1 MAEEPHAAHLNASP
15 PSDAG
20 WALSAAG
27 RETAEAYLK
36 EQTRLARL
44 QADEIVREDRI
55 RHWQLRF
62 THAST
67 IMKLAFELSLALI
80 FIVVASIVAGAVW
93 SAHESNG
100 LVIEAFQ
107 VPPDLAARGLSGQV
121 VASRLLDKVS
131 NLQDSTDSLR
141 APNSYANNWGDDIK
155 VQIPDTGVSIGEFNR
170 YLRQVLGHET
180 HITGEVWRQGDGI
193 AVVARA
199 GADEGTV
206 FTGKESEFD
215 ALLQKAA
222 LSVFE
227 KTQPY
232 RAAVYYGRHNQQDK
246 TDAMLHTLIATAPAH
261 EKAWALSL
269 LSNDDYDNGNFRA
282 AIDKNTQAIAFDP
295 NNALAPENRAEA
307 ERELGWDEAALADFR
322 TTLALTN
329 SARSDLNPAKLDVA
343 IRFARA
349 QTDYRLGD
357 FLSARKD
364 VREIETMPDYAGS
377 AVNSLAVEM
386 IMDGW
391 LHDREGVARIA
402 RMALPDDPY
411 SRYFRLY
418 YQVCAQVLEGDTR
431 GGIESYRQML
441 AMQVSPEARGYIETS
456 RNTMPRAYY
465 ALALAE
471 IGDFKA
477 AADAIDGT
485 PTDCDTCM
493 IVRGQIAAMQN
504 HWARAEFW
512 FAAAAKRAPS
522 IPFADEA
529 WGRMLLAKGD
539 LDGAIAKFESANKKG
554 PHFADP
560 LEGWGEALMAR
571 KRADLALTKFEDAN
585 RYAPNWG
592 RLHLKWG
599 EALWWSE
606 NKEEARKQFAIASR
620 LDLSPAERS
629 QLARFARA

>member
-1 MAEEPHAAHLNASP
+1 MTEQATTHTQSHP

-44 QADEIVREDRI
+44 QADDIVREDRI
-55 RHWQLRF
+55 RHWSLRF

-80 FIVVASIVAGAVW
+80 FLVIAAIVAGAVW
-93 SAHESNG
+93 SAHEANG

-170 YLRQVLGHET
+170 YLRQMLGHET
-180 HITGEVWRQGDGI
+180 HITGEVWREGDGI

-199 GADEGTV
+199 GSDEGTV
-206 FTGKESEFD
+206 FKGKESEFD
-215 ALLQKAA
+215 TLLQKTA

-232 RAAVYYGRHNQQDK
+232 RAAVYYGQRNQQAKADTVLRALLMSAPDK
-246 TDAMLHTLIATAPAH
+246 
-261 EKAWALSL
+261 EKAWVQSL
-269 LSNDDYDNGNFRA
+269 LSNDDYNKGDFRA
-282 AIDKNTQAIAFDP
+282 AIAKGTQAMAFDP
-295 NNALAPENRAEA
+295 NNALAPENRAES
-307 ERELGWDEAALADFR
+307 EREIGWDEAALADFR

-329 SARSDLNPAKLDVA
+329 NTRSDLNPAKLEVA
-343 IRFARA
+343 VRFAKA
-349 QTDYRLGD
+349 QIEYRFGD
-357 FLSARKD
+357 FLTARKAM
-364 VREIETMPDYAGS
+364 REIEAMPSYAGS
-377 AVNSLAVEM
+377 AGNSLAVEM
-386 IMDGW
+386 DMSGW
-391 LHDREGVARIA
+391 LHDRAGVMLIA
-402 RMALPDDPY
+402 HTALPADPY
-411 SRYFRLY
+411 ARYFRLY
-418 YQVCAQVLEGDTR
+418 YQVCAQVLEGDAR
-431 GGIESYRQML
+431 GGIASYRQLL
-441 AMQVSPEARGYIETS
+441 ATPVAPEARGYIEAS
-456 RNTMPRAYY
+456 RNNHPRAFY

-471 IGDFKA
+471 TGDFKA
-477 AADAIDGT
+477 AESAVNGT
-485 PTDCDTCM
+485 PADCDPCM
-493 IVRGQIAAMQN
+493 IARGKIAAMQKQ
-504 HWARAEFW
+504 WARAEFW
-512 FAAAAKRAPS
+512 FAAASKHAPS

-539 LDGAIAKFESANKKG
+539 IDSAIAKFERAHRKG

-560 LEGWGEALMAR
+560 LEGWGEALIAQNR
-571 KRADLALTKFEDAN
+571 SDLALAKFEEAAK
-585 RYAPNWG
+585 YAPNWK
-592 RLHLKWG
+592 RLHQKWG
-599 EALWWSE
+599 EALSYIG
-606 NKEEARKQFAIASR
+606 RKDDAAKQYAIARS
-620 LDLSPAERS
+620 LDG
-629 QLARFARA
+629 